1 MSPSREELHPAPV
14 LSCIGRI
21 VPARSKYKNNIF
33 PSQKCLACRKAGSAA
48 VRFLVEGFTFLGF
61 DVQNWMLVVVGLIA
75 AFIFFVWK
83 TRDRV

>member
-1 MSPSREELHPAPV
+1 M
-14 LSCIGRI
+14 LSLPKTGW
-21 VPARSKYKNNIF
+21 AS
-33 PSQKCLACRKAGSAA
+33 

-75 AFIFFVWK
+75 AFGFFVWK